1 MKVDGVELLTE
12 IDFSRDVRL
21 GVADRT
27 TRAEPE
33 SWLRRKMRN
42 RSRMAALAFLLST
55 LGAALVAAVRAPF
68 VGGYV
73 WLVVAAIASALVVEF
88 FTIPA
93 YERTRSLRPAR
104 HLVVSGSIVVLAL
117 TVTEVIKPATARV
130 SMLLILTAAALSAGA
145 VLLRYFVAA
154 PRSTLLVG
162 DRTGVGHFI
171 AQWSERSDI
180 VMKGICLVGDDD
192 GPPTSDLAGIPV
204 VGRLGDVTAAAD
216 ALGVD
221 EVVVAPGPSL
231 SAYDVRRLNWAL
243 DHSLVELTVATEV
256 HGAMPR
262 RVQPRMLG
270 RRLMLSVRPPRR
282 PALALWL
289 KGVIDWVG
297 GVVLIAVLSPIFVT
311 AAVAIKLTSPG
322 PVLFRQ
328 TRTGLC
334 GRPFAMIKFRTMVV
348 DAEDQLSE
356 LMKLNE
362 GAGPLF
368 KLRDDP
374 RVTRV
379 GRFLRKTS
387 LDELPQLFNVVR
399 REMSLIGPRPGLPQ
413 EVDTYDDWIRH
424 RLQVRPGMT
433 GLWQVSGRSNL
444 SWQDSV
450 RLDIDYVDNWTLRSD
465 LAIAAKTA
473 RAVIRGDGAH

>member
-1 MKVDGVELLTE
+1 
-12 IDFSRDVRL
+12 
-21 GVADRT
+21 
-27 TRAEPE
+27 
-33 SWLRRKMRN
+33 MRN

-73 WLVVAAIASALVVEF
+73 WLVVAAIAGTLVVEF

-117 TVTEVIKPATARV
+117 TVTEIIRPATARV
-130 SMLLILTAAALSAGA
+130 SMSLILTAAALSAGA

-171 AQWSERSDI
+171 AQWGERSDI
-180 VMKGICLVGDDD
+180 EMKGICLVGDD
-192 GPPTSDLAGIPV
+192 GALPSQLGGVPV
-204 VGRLGDVTAAAD
+204 VGLLSDVRAAAD

-221 EVVVAPGPSL
+221 EVVVAPGPHL

-262 RVQPRMLG
+262 RVQPRVLG

-289 KGVIDWVG
+289 KGVIDWAG
-297 GVVLIAVLSPIFVT
+297 AAVLLVLLSPVFLA
-311 AAVAIKLTSPG
+311 AAVAIKVTSPG

-328 TRTGLC
+328 VRTGLC
-334 GRPFAMIKFRTMVV
+334 GQPFKMIKFRTMVV
-348 DAEDQLSE
+348 DAEEQLDA
-356 LMKLNE
+356 LLKLNE

-368 KLRDDP
+368 KLREDP

-387 LDELPQLFNVVR
+387 LDELPQLFNVIR
-399 REMSLIGPRPGLPQ
+399 GEMSLIGPRPGLPQ
-413 EVDTYDDWIRH
+413 EVETYDDWIRH

>member
-1 MKVDGVELLTE
+1 MEHLTD
-12 IDFSRDVRL
+12 IDLSRATRIRVSARS
-21 GVADRT
+21 A
-27 TRAEPE
+27 RAESE
-33 SWLRRKMRN
+33 SRLARKMRN

-73 WLVVAAIASALVVEF
+73 WLVVAAIACTLVVEF

-117 TVTEVIKPATARV
+117 TVTEIIRPATARV

-180 VMKGICLVGDDD
+180 EMKGICLVGDE
-192 GPPTSDLAGIPV
+192 GALPSHLGGVPV
-204 VGRLGDVTAAAD
+204 VGLLSDVRAAAD
-216 ALGVD
+216 SLGVD
-221 EVVVAPGPSL
+221 EVVVAPGPHL

-262 RVQPRMLG
+262 RVQPRVLG

-289 KGVIDWVG
+289 KGVIDWAG
-297 GVVLIAVLSPIFVT
+297 AAVLLVLLSPVFVA
-311 AAVAIKLTSPG
+311 AAVAVKVTSPG
-322 PVLFRQ
+322 PVFFGQ
-328 TRTGLC
+328 IRTGLC
-334 GRPFAMIKFRTMVV
+334 GQPFKMIKFRTMVV
-348 DAEDQLSE
+348 DAEEQLDE
-356 LMKLNE
+356 LLKLNE

-368 KLRDDP
+368 KLREDP

-387 LDELPQLFNVVR
+387 LDELPQLFNVIR
-399 REMSLIGPRPGLPQ
+399 GEMSLIGPRPGLPQ
-413 EVDTYDDWIRH
+413 EVETYDDWIRH

>member
-1 MKVDGVELLTE
+1 MTE
-12 IDFSRDVRL
+12 IDLSRAARL
-21 GVADRT
+21 RVGARSA
-27 TRAEPE
+27 RAESE
-33 SWLRRKMRN
+33 SRLVRKMRN

-73 WLVVAAIASALVVEF
+73 WLVVAAIAGTLVVEF

-117 TVTEVIKPATARV
+117 TVTEIIRPATARV
-130 SMLLILTAAALSAGA
+130 SMSLILTAAALSAGA

-171 AQWSERSDI
+171 AQWGERSDI
-180 VMKGICLVGDDD
+180 EMKGICLVGDD
-192 GPPTSDLAGIPV
+192 GALPSQLGGVPV
-204 VGRLGDVTAAAD
+204 VGLLSDVRAAAD

-221 EVVVAPGPSL
+221 EVVVAPGPHL

-262 RVQPRMLG
+262 RVQPRVLG

-289 KGVIDWVG
+289 KGVIDWAG
-297 GVVLIAVLSPIFVT
+297 AAVLLVLLSPVFLA
-311 AAVAIKLTSPG
+311 AAVAIKVTSPG

-328 TRTGLC
+328 VRTGLC
-334 GRPFAMIKFRTMVV
+334 GQPFKMIKFRTMVV
-348 DAEDQLSE
+348 DAEEQLDA
-356 LMKLNE
+356 LLKLNE

-368 KLRDDP
+368 KLREDP

-387 LDELPQLFNVVR
+387 LDELPQLFNVIR
-399 REMSLIGPRPGLPQ
+399 GEMSLIGPRPGLPQ
-413 EVDTYDDWIRH
+413 EVETYDDWIRH